1 MDDLIL
7 APNKHVVAALK
18 DRRAAIACEI
28 ATLESRLRYL
38 HRLLGHVDGSL
49 KMFSPSFDPD
59 SIPPKR
65 RFRRVHIFRP
75 GELTR
80 LVLGTLRKAGK
91 PLSVEEIIAAIAD
104 EMRFAPEARKSLRPR
119 VRADIHYLHKTRGL
133 VVKEGD
139 RASAKWSLAP
149 SR

>member
-7 APNKHVVAALK
+7 APNKHALAALK

-49 KMFSPSFDPD
+49 KMFAPSFDPD

-65 RFRRVHIFRP
+65 RFRRVHIFRS

-80 LVLGTLRKAGK
+80 LVLGTLRKGGK
-91 PLSVEEIIAAIAD
+91 PLSIEEIVAAIAE
-104 EMRFAPEARKSLRPR
+104 EMRFGPEARKSLLPR
-119 VRADIHYLHKTRGL
+119 VRADIHYLHKIRGL
-133 VVKEGD
+133 VSKDGK
-139 RASAKWSLAP
+139 RAGAKWAIRLD
-149 SR
+149 R

>member
-7 APNKHVVAALK
+7 APNKHALAALK

-38 HRLLGHVDGSL
+38 HRLLGHVDGSI

-65 RFRRVHIFRP
+65 RFRRVHIFRT

-80 LVLGTLRKAGK
+80 LVLGMLRKAGR
-91 PLSVEEIIAAIAD
+91 PLSLDEIIAAITE
-104 EMRFAPEARKSLRPR
+104 EMRFGPEARKSLLPR

-133 VVKEGD
+133 LAKEGE
-139 RASAKWSLAP
+139 RTGARWSL
-149 SR
+149 RC